1 MKKKVVL
8 CAVLLGMLFG
18 LAGCAEDAG
27 QMEESGQQENPAAA
41 QEEFAGDGAWTI
53 LVYLCGTDLE
63 SGYGAATMDL
73 GEMLDR
79 DFGSQVRFV
88 VQTGGCAQ
96 WQNEV
101 IPEDAI
107 MRYEIINGDM
117 QEISRMEQ
125 ANMAESATL
134 QDFVRFGMENYG
146 NNSSIGFMIENS
158 IEKVCIGLQSKFKK
172 K

>member
-107 MRYEIINGDM
+107 MRYEIKCNAAGFRQIRYGKLWK
-117 QEISRMEQ
+117 QQTRTYHVGSRWWKCRRCM
-125 ANMAESATL
+125 S
-134 QDFVRFGMENYG
+134 G
-146 NNSSIGFMIENS
+146 
-158 IEKVCIGLQSKFKK
+158 
-172 K
+172 